1 MSGGFGGMSFGSSP
15 TTDFANAACS
25 SSPRASNLCR
35 RSCDDADGPSALN
48 RCQSP
53 DSRYFDGPDL
63 SSPST
68 GAAVP
73 GSASAQDMVTDLG
86 SLWAGSMMPDMGTA
100 VAFPAVPSFM
110 VCPAIMCPLQGV
122 FSPSI
127 GMRMSFGHNFGNSDG
142 WSAYQAPMEDTAG
155 AKFTRRASRAARASE
170 QTNKTRRQW
179 AASSKD
185 GHGASGPVSGEMKA
199 PLPAPIAL
207 GGKPSAVVV
216 ELGHLVRLGSRD
228 RARARS
234 IDGSRERGHSEAPV
248 TE

>member
-1 MSGGFGGMSFGSSP
+1 MSCSFGGTSPGSSVIA
-15 TTDFANAACS
+15 DSMNAAS
-25 SSPRASNLCR
+25 SSSLPSNFCR
-35 RSCDDADGPSALN
+35 RLNDDADGPSALN

-63 SSPST
+63 SSNAI
-68 GAAVP
+68 GAATI
-73 GSASAQDMVTDLG
+73 GSAAGSQDMTTGFG
-86 SLWAGSMMPDMGTA
+86 SQWAGSMMPDMGTA

-110 VCPAIMCPLQGV
+110 VACPTIMCPLQGV

-127 GMRMSFGHNFGNSDG
+127 GMRMSFGSSDG
-142 WSAYQAPMEDTAG
+142 CWSTPSAHMEDTAG
-155 AKFTRRASRAARASE
+155 AKFTRRASRAAKASE

-185 GHGASGPVSGEMKA
+185 GHAAGGAVSGETKA
-199 PLPAPIAL
+199 PMPSPIAL

-216 ELGHLVRLGSRD
+216 ELGHLVRLGD
-228 RARARS
+228 RGRARS
-234 IDGSRERGHSEAPV
+234 ADGSRDRGHSEAPV